1 MEILMKEIVFGL
13 GRQVLGSIVSNLNI
27 IFLFG
32 HYGLVGCDAKSM
44 TYHLHN
50 KGKWNIH
57 GCSYTGSKFKRTA
70 DCNTC
75 AKVNPWPS
83 MGALCCIGQSGLEN
97 QNHLH
102 QVDTYVLA

>member
-44 TYHLHN
+44 TAT
-50 KGKWNIH
+50 KESG
-57 GCSYTGSKFKRTA
+57 T
-70 DCNTC
+70 
-75 AKVNPWPS
+75 S
-83 MGALCCIGQSGLEN
+83 MGALTQDPNSKEL
-97 QNHLH
+97 QTATH
-102 QVDTYVLA
+102 VLR